1 MKRYLQFAWRHP
13 YLLAALVVVLF
24 LPWVW
29 MSFLVPPWAIAISLA
44 LVPLAA
50 LVALALVVRDVN
62 AEEEQVGSGSD
73 EPFLKWRK
81 RTRLFQ
87 QVVVGLDTMLERW
100 DTASQTNRKKLG
112 AVTESVEEV
121 IKLTENAV
129 NEISKNFRVVVAKAH
144 EQTEAAMSLLKGD
157 GQRGRHPVAP
167 RIHQGLRHAA
177 RERDLPHDE
186 LLAGRRRD
194 GEPPEARDRARQGD
208 GRHHRRAAQ
217 HGLPDLA
224 HRPRRLGRDDLADAQ
239 PARLRRDDRP
249 HPRHQRQAHELTRK
263 TRQGLDAIGDEVRQ
277 GNKRTTQVAEAARRA
292 VEVARAEIDTLNA
305 ATIEQ
310 TRQIEITLQRIN
322 DLSVEIQKDINQIII
337 AMQFQDITRQ
347 KLERLHKPTLGA
359 AAESL
364 SLLSHETQALLQ
376 RDLYRAVRAYSQSA
390 IKHARASARATE
402 GAGRLEAVTE
412 PHGGGGDRRG
422 FPAGEESRDL
432 LMKAACSK
440 RVCKEHHEVD
450 LCSGAWR

>member
-1 MKRYLQFAWRHP
+1 MARYLKFAWRHP

-29 MSFLVPPWAIAISLA
+29 MSFLVPPWAVALSMA

-62 AEEEQVGSGSD
+62 AEDDEQAAAGD
-73 EPFLKWRK
+73 DPFKWRK

-100 DTASQTNRKKLG
+100 DVAAQLNRKKLED
-112 AVTESVEEV
+112 VTDSVEEV

-129 NEISKNFRVVVAKAH
+129 AEISKNFRIVVAKAH
-144 EQTEAAMSLLKGD
+144 EQTEAAMSLL
-157 GQRGRHPVAP
+157 
-167 RIHQGLRHAA
+167 
-177 RERDLPHDE
+177 
-186 LLAGRRRD
+186 
-194 GEPPEARDRARQGD
+194 QGD
-208 GRHHRRAAQ
+208 GKQTGILSLPEFIKAYDTQLVNVTSHMTSFSLAADEMASHQKRVSEHAKVMEDTIDGLRNMASQISRISLDGSVAMTSQTLNPRDFVEMTDRIRA
-217 HGLPDLA
+217 
-224 HRPRRLGRDDLADAQ
+224 
-239 PARLRRDDRP
+239 
-249 HPRHQRQAHELTRK
+249 
-263 TRQGLDAIGDEVRQ
+263 IRQ

-292 VEVARAEIDTLNA
+292 VEVARTEIDKLNE
-305 ATIEQ
+305 ATIAQ

-359 AAESL
+359 ATAAL

-390 IKHARASARATE
+390 FKPKAESE
-402 GAGRLEAVTE
+402 GADAEAPNPDV
-412 PHGGGGDRRG
+412 
-422 FPAGEESRDL
+422 AGSAGADE
-432 LMKAACSK
+432 AAK
-440 RVCKEHHEVD
+440 RQAPDKKVEIF
-450 LCSGAWR
+450 